1 MQIALDRRGAQFMAV
16 KERTVL
22 VVDDDEGLAEIVAL
36 TLSAAGFEAYTA
48 NDGIEGY
55 ARYRCYPT
63 DWVVTDIQMP
73 RLDGFEMIHR
83 IRVINPCVKV
93 LYMSG
98 NVDQFYALL
107 QRETAQNGVKV
118 LRKPF
123 VRIELINLLTGRSNR
138 PAPVRSI
145 FQTK

>member
-1 MQIALDRRGAQFMAV
+1 MAT

-22 VVDDDEGLAEIVAL
+22 VVDDDEGLAEIVAQ
-36 TLSAAGFEAYTA
+36 TLVATGFEAYTA
-48 NDGIEGY
+48 HDGIEGY
-55 ARYRCYPT
+55 ARYRCCPT

-73 RLDGFEMIHR
+73 GLDGFEMVHR
-83 IRVINPCVKV
+83 IRAINPCVKV

-107 QRETAQNGVKV
+107 QGETAQNGVKV

-123 VRIELINLLTGRSNR
+123 VRVDLINLLTGRSNG

-145 FQTK
+145 YQ